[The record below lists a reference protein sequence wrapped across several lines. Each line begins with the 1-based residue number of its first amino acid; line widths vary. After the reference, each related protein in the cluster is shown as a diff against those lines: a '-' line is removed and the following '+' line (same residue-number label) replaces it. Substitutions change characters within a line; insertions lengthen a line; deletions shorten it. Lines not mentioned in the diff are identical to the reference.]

1 MLGWVHQPA
10 GTQSGSPGRA
20 VGGPRRLG
28 CRVNVKCNRTA
39 EQAGLG
45 AGVGGGVQEW
55 DSGALDK
62 LDWARGSPEDVCGP
76 GLAKGQCA
84 EWGAV

>member
-45 AGVGGGVQEW
+45 AGWG
-55 DSGALDK
+55 
-62 LDWARGSPEDVCGP
+62 
-76 GLAKGQCA
+76 
-84 EWGAV
+84 WGAGMGLTGFGQTGLGQGES